1 MRLAVPLLLWLPCLA
16 ACSHPKPIALPPQAV
31 ETQIVAPQASS
42 DILDLAGAIHARVDT
57 SLGFQVPGRIMA
69 RSINLGSHVDKGQIL
84 AEIDSRDLN
93 LAVEAAQAEMHA
105 AQSDLELA
113 KTDFKRAEDL
123 TGKGFVSTAERDHRQ
138 VALDAAQAHYEQA
151 KSQLDLRNNQLNYA
165 TLRAP
170 ASGVVTQVNA
180 DRGQVV
186 AAGEPVFRLAEDGAR
201 DVEVV
206 LPEDKLPLIH
216 ATHATVSLWATPGQ
230 VLPATLRE
238 VSASADPITRT
249 YTLRYALQA
258 GKFPLVLGQSAVLHL
273 YLNHPL
279 KQLLIPTTAL
289 FERSGLTM
297 VWIYQPT
304 SKSLQARQIHVLG
317 AQGNEVAV
325 AGLKAGETIIT
336 AGVHVLVDGESVMPL
351 PAAYR

>member
-1 MRLAVPLLLWLPCLA
+1 MRHVVPWLLWLPCLT
-16 ACSHPKPIALPPQAV
+16 ACTHPQPAPTPPQAV
-31 ETQIVAPQASS
+31 ETQVVAPQASS
-42 DILDLAGAIHARVDT
+42 DILDLAGAIHARVET

-69 RSINLGSHVDKGQIL
+69 RSINLGSHVEKGQVL
-84 AEIDSRDLN
+84 AELDSRDLD

-105 AQSDLELA
+105 AQSDLDLA
-113 KTDFKRAEDL
+113 KTDLKRAEDL
-123 TGKGFVSTAERDHRQ
+123 TDKGFVSTAERDHRQ

-151 KSQLDLRNNQLNYA
+151 KSELDLRNNQHNYA

-170 ASGVVTQVNA
+170 APGVITQVNA
-180 DRGQVV
+180 DSGQVV

-201 DVEVV
+201 DIEVV

-230 VLPATLRE
+230 ILQANLRE

-249 YTLRYALQA
+249 YTLRYALLA
-258 GKFPLVLGQSAVLHL
+258 GKTPLVLGQSAVLHL

-289 FERSGLTM
+289 FERSGQTM
-297 VWIYQPT
+297 VWIYQLP
-304 SKSLQARQIHVLG
+304 SKTLQARPVHVLG
-317 AQGNEVAV
+317 AQDNDVAV
-325 AGLKAGETIIT
+325 AGLHAGEIIIT
-336 AGVHVLVDGESVMPL
+336 AGVHVLVDGEFVIPL